1 MLDECLWRKIVYFAL
16 ETFFEHGDLEER
28 GRMTEGGVKA

>member
-1 MLDECLWRKIVYFAL
+1 VGVHGGRLLISPEDL